1 MSNFLYLFLIFFFFA
16 FGIGVLIFFLS
27 RKSKVDQNQTEAIKD
42 LERRITDL
50 MINQLKEIRGNVD
63 GTSQAMHQQI
73 SSFTRETVQ
82 IREQLR
88 QVQDEMKNISSFQEI
103 FRTPKLRGE
112 WGEASLEHILSE
124 YFPQE
129 LYVRQHLFSSGEQVD
144 FVFKLPNGKLLPID
158 AKFFSDNFEKMLE
171 AKIDNEKNIFQKK
184 FVQDIKFNIDQIASK
199 YILPSENTV
208 DYALMYIP
216 AEAIFHQIMFNLKD
230 EDIADYARRK
240 KITLASPNTIYLT
253 LKTIEHWFRDTKISK
268 RTQEILKRLDGIQR
282 DAEKLM
288 DDFRKLGGHLNNAKS
303 AYDNSEK
310 RLSLFTDRVEK
321 LTGFDETPNQNP
333 EEKPRSTTSSVRG
346 RQVFN
351 GAGKFGTGQ
360 AEQLEEE

>member
-1 MSNFLYLFLIFFFFA
+1 MSDFILVLTISLIVTGAVLMVVFLL
-16 FGIGVLIFFLS
+16 
-27 RKSKVDQNQTEAIKD
+27 RKSRIDKAQTDAIRD
-42 LERRITDL
+42 LERRLTDL
-50 MINQLKEIRGNVD
+50 MINQLKEIRNNVD

-82 IREQLR
+82 FREQLK
-88 QVQDEMKNISSFQEI
+88 QVQDELKNISSFQEI

-112 WGEASLEHILSE
+112 WGEASLDHILSE
-124 YFPQE
+124 YFPKE
-129 LYVRQHLFSSGEQVD
+129 LYQSQYLFSSGEQVD

-171 AKIDNEKNIFQKK
+171 AKTDGERKVLQKK
-184 FVQDIKFNIDQIASK
+184 FVQDVKFNIDQIASK

-240 KITLASPNTIYLT
+240 KVTLTSPNTIYLT
-253 LKTIEHWFRDTKISK
+253 LKTIEHWFRDTQISRK
-268 RTQEILKRLDGIQR
+268 TQEILKRLSRIQL

-288 DDFRKLGGHLNNAKS
+288 EEFRKLGSHLRNAS
-303 AYDNSEK
+303 ACYENSEK

-321 LTGFDETPNQNP
+321 LTEF
-333 EEKPRSTTSSVRG
+333 EEYKKLSR
-346 RQVFN
+346 
-351 GAGKFGTGQ
+351 
-360 AEQLEEE
+360 